1 MSSIDSIF
9 ADMQAEESAA
19 RATYKKTSYCPDTLS
34 AKLNKMSKPAKANPT
49 VPMPAVIS
57 STTSSSSSTS
67 EASTAASSSST
78 ALVAQEGKA
87 GGADDSDS
95 EDDIEGD
102 GSVDLEYVFAFTFL
116 QQPHT
121 LPVTSIPSHRT
132 RQRHTRCLA
141 SNPWPPY
148 PPPPPARVLS
158 RSNAYHVP

>member
-57 STTSSSSSTS
+57 RAPASSSSTF

-102 GSVDLEYVFAFTFL
+102 GSVDLEYVFAFHVTA
-116 QQPHT
+116 T
-121 LPVTSIPSHRT
+121 LPVTSIPSRRT
-132 RQRHTRCLA
+132 RQRHARCLA
-141 SNPWPPY
+141 SNPCGRRT
-148 PPPPPARVLS
+148 PPPARVLS
-158 RSNAYHVP
+158 RSNAYAVP